1 LRDFFD
7 IIKTS
12 ILQFSW
18 LDIVDV
24 LLIATLLYQ
33 LIKLTRKT
41 RASQVIK
48 GVGLFLVLAALCELI
63 GLTTMSWLM
72 ETFISLGAV
81 LLVVLFQPELRQVF
95 EKVGRRNLFA
105 RGNNAEGIADSAAIE
120 ALQKAIL
127 NLSKQKV
134 GALIVF
140 EQKTGLRDVM
150 ESGIELDA
158 RISTE
163 LVENVFYPKAPLHD
177 GAMIVRMGM
186 IAAAGCFLPISDNK
200 SLPSELGTRHRAA
213 LGISEVSDC
222 IVIVVSEE
230 TGVIS
235 KAEEGVLTRPMDIK
249 MLRET
254 LDEIFEV
261 TESSSRSI
269 DRFGFKRGG
278 SK

>member
-1 LRDFFD
+1 MRDFFD

-12 ILQFSW
+12 ILQFRL
-18 LDIVDV
+18 LDLVDV

-72 ETFISLGAV
+72 ETFLSLGAV

-95 EKVGRRNLFA
+95 EKVGRRKIFA
-105 RGNNAEGIADSAAIE
+105 RVNAEGLADAATID

-127 NLSKQKV
+127 NLSKQKI

-163 LVENVFYPKAPLHD
+163 LVENIFYPKAPLHD
-177 GAMIVRMGM
+177 GAMIVRKGM

-230 TGVIS
+230 TGMIS
-235 KAEEGVLTRPMDIK
+235 CAEEGVLRRPLDIK
-249 MLRET
+249 ALRET
-254 LDEIFEV
+254 LDGIFAG
-261 TESSSRSI
+261 TENSSRSI
-269 DRFGFKRGG
+269 DRLNFKWGG